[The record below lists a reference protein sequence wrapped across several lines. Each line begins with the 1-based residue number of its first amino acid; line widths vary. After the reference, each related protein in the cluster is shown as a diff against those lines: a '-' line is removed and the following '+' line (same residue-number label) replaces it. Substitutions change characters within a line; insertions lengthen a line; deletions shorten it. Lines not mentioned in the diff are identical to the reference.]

1 MLNKQTTLY
10 LYRGASSSIDFDFS
24 NFDFAV
30 GSKCVFTISNL
41 CKKENLLQF
50 EFNQKKKYTMI
61 ITDEFTSTL
70 KDNKYIYNIMYIV
83 GDERYPQCA
92 DSDIIVRNV
101 VNAYDGNS
109 N

>member
-10 LYRGASSSIDFDFS
+10 LYRGASSSIDFDFT
-24 NFDFAV
+24 DFKFN
-30 GSKCVFTISNL
+30 GGKCVFTISNL
-41 CKKENLLQF
+41 CKKKNLLQF
-50 EFNQKKKYTMI
+50 EFDSKRKYTII

-70 KDNKYIYNIMYIV
+70 KDNKYIYNIMYIIN
-83 GDERYPQCA
+83 DERYPQCA

-101 VNAYDGNS
+101 VNAYDNNNS

>member
-30 GSKCVFTISNL
+30 GSKCIFTISNL
-41 CKKENLLQF
+41 CKKQNLLQF
-50 EFNQKKKYTMI
+50 EFNESKKYTMI

-83 GDERYPQCA
+83 GEERYPQCA